1 MTDTQTDI
9 SLMVEPRESTP
20 ADKARYIFLK
30 LWASIPEEH
39 LWLADE
45 NVDYFEARTGPSWM
59 CGSARKLTTP
69 LRFED
74 ALLEFAYFQSFRAGL
89 LCLSSG
95 GRVYFN
101 LMDEPRYSV
110 RKIEIPMDGEI
121 LAPAYTFETVQR

>member
-1 MTDTQTDI
+1 VSNNNSDI
-9 SLMVEPRESTP
+9 SFEVEPLESAP
-20 ADKARYIFLK
+20 ADKARYVFLK

-45 NVDYFEARTGPSWM
+45 KVDYLEARTGPSWM
-59 CGSARKLTTP
+59 CRSTRKLPAP

-74 ALLEFAYFQSFRAGL
+74 ALLEFANFQSFRAGL

-95 GRVYFN
+95 GRVFFN
-101 LMDEPRYSV
+101 LMDEPRYTV

-121 LAPAYTFETVQR
+121 LAPAYTCEIVQR